1 MNFLERLT
9 AYMKDNNIKQIDII
23 NKDMSLSKGY
33 VSMVVNGKRQPNTEF
48 LNALSELSGKSI
60 NWWLHG
66 VEKYD
71 NLYSLNEL
79 LDFFIENGSI
89 DKDGNMEPETKDII
103 DTMLKKEIRVK
114 LQNKKA

>member
-9 AYMKDNNIKQIDII
+9 SYMKDNKVKQIDII
-23 NKDMSLSKGY
+23 SKNMSLTKGY

-66 VEKYD
+66 VENYD

-89 DKDGNMEPETKDII
+89 DKDGNMDEETKDMI